1 MQAGINALRAL
12 NAARF
17 GGFVSTAGGTI
28 TGDALSYDIFS
39 QAGQAIRHPA
49 GVDPL
54 GGLKPKV
61 VIGIGESQSASRLS
75 TYVNSIQPLAHAFD
89 GYLLL
94 SSLRHKIRTD
104 LTAPVWKISTEYD
117 VQQS

>member
-54 GGLKPKV
+54 GGLKPKG

-89 GYLLL
+89 RYLLL
-94 SSLRHKIRTD
+94 PSLGNKIPTALPRPVSKSS
-104 LTAPVWKISTEYD
+104 PEY
-117 VQQS
+117 